1 MRGGKIIV
9 VEDDADLRDQVVTY
23 LTLSGFDTVGAGSA
37 AELYRWMAVESFTT
51 LVLDLRLPDEDGLSI
66 AAHVR
71 NHRQAGIIMVTAKGD
86 IEDRLRG
93 REAGADVYL
102 TKPVDLRE
110 LVAAVQ
116 NLDRRL
122 GLAQEPPESP
132 DTPQWRLDR
141 DSFSLTAPNGRSVP
155 LTANEVALLSRLSSP
170 CGVTVAR
177 GDLLAA
183 LGHDPDDPS
192 NRNLDAALRRLRL
205 KVERGTG
212 QPLPI
217 RTVHSIGYLIS
228 ETMT

>member
-1 MRGGKIIV
+1 MGGGKIIV

-23 LTLSGFDTVGAGSA
+23 LSLSGFDTVGVGSA
-37 AELYRWMAVESFTT
+37 ADLYRRMAVENFTI

-71 NHRQAGIIMVTAKGD
+71 ANGNLGIIMVTARGD
-86 IEDRLRG
+86 IDDRLRG

-110 LVAAVQ
+110 LIAA
-116 NLDRRL
+116 LKSLERRL
-122 GLAQEPPESP
+122 KPAAEPQPSP
-132 DTPQWRLDR
+132 AAAHWRLDR
-141 DSFSLTAPNGRSVP
+141 ESFSLTAPNGRVVP

-170 CGVTVAR
+170 SGVTVPR
-177 GDLLAA
+177 GDLLAT

-205 KVERGTG
+205 KVEREAGV
-212 QPLPI
+212 PLPI
-217 RTVHSIGYLIS
+217 RTVHSIGYLIF
-228 ETMT
+228 ETMM